1 MNVFLEFFISAA
13 KWRSDVNTIP
23 KLFEIL
29 MNFIALVS
37 EILAL
42 NRVISSHG
50 TKNRELFQK
59 HLFWS
64 GYPYRIRR
72 FKGTPTS
79 HEISDPQKC
88 FSKWMLLSYL
98 CDSSMTHQWLMEFH
112 TKKYTVFT
120 SYFKYAVL
128 FQKYIIENS
137 RSLSNTVSY
146 RYLSS
151 MDMIRIFFRN
161 HFSNLTPLYFRFWI
175 FEYLETVIFRK

>member
-1 MNVFLEFFISAA
+1 MLFLATVPKTANCSKNICFGQVILIEYVDLRVLQPATKFVILRNV
-13 KWRSDVNTIP
+13 
-23 KLFEIL
+23 
-29 MNFIALVS
+29 
-37 EILAL
+37 
-42 NRVISSHG
+42 SH
-50 TKNRELFQK
+50 
-59 HLFWS
+59 
-64 GYPYRIRR
+64 
-72 FKGTPTS
+72 
-79 HEISDPQKC
+79 
-88 FSKWMLLSYL
+88 KWMLLSYL